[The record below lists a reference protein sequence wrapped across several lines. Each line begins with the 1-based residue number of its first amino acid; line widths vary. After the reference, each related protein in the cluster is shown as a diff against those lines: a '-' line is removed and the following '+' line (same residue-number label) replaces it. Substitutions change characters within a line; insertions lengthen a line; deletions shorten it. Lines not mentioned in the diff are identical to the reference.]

1 MPAPIEPR
9 EAPSFAKHPEYVKT
23 VPLWTKCRDTV
34 SGEDA
39 LKASARTYLPALPEL
54 TGNEHEIYVKR
65 ASYYNAPGE
74 TVSGLTGT
82 VLRKP
87 PMVHYPEAE
96 KDGLKRLGVRDEPLP
111 ALLRDTLREV
121 LTVGRTGYLVDAVAQ
136 SDVTPNPRPYL
147 VAYKAETIWNWEQ
160 TRVGERL
167 LTTGWVLHERVSAS
181 DDPFFGEGK
190 EIDQWRV
197 LRLGHTPPIND
208 EESLALAQDGDPRA
222 IAQLQSGL
230 RRELVAPS
238 DAEERFYWQEIWT
251 KKRISGQAIDKVVL
265 RRVVVPT
272 SQGGKLWRVIPF
284 QIINQSSEQPQVQ
297 EPPLLSLVNVAL
309 AHFRDSGDL
318 QWGMFWTALP
328 TPWAAGVTDADS
340 TPTIGAARLVVF
352 SEPEAKLDYAE
363 FSGAGLGLIQ
373 TAMAD
378 KKRQMDTLG
387 SRLMDDQKAGV
398 EAAEAIRLRLQGDSA
413 TLGGI
418 ALTASLAWTRLLQ
431 WVWDWQHPAVS
442 ANPPIEVELNTDF
455 NQARLTAQDM
465 GQLMAALASGYI
477 DLETWFYQL
486 QKGEIVPPTL
496 TLEQMIQNILAGTL
510 VEVVGQ
516 ETNNMLVGQ
525 LQRMGQ
531 DKDGDS
537 RQPDEVDP
545 DRDADA

>member
-1 MPAPIEPR
+1 
-9 EAPSFAKHPEYVKT
+9 
-23 VPLWTKCRDTV
+23 
-34 SGEDA
+34 
-39 LKASARTYLPALPEL
+39 
-54 TGNEHEIYVKR
+54 
-65 ASYYNAPGE
+65 
-74 TVSGLTGT
+74 
-82 VLRKP
+82 
-87 PMVHYPEAE
+87 
-96 KDGLKRLGVRDEPLP
+96 
-111 ALLRDTLREV
+111 
-121 LTVGRTGYLVDAVAQ
+121 
-136 SDVTPNPRPYL
+136 
-147 VAYKAETIWNWEQ
+147 
-160 TRVGERL
+160 
-167 LTTGWVLHERVSAS
+167 
-181 DDPFFGEGK
+181 
-190 EIDQWRV
+190 
-197 LRLGHTPPIND
+197 
-208 EESLALAQDGDPRA
+208 
-222 IAQLQSGL
+222 
-230 RRELVAPS
+230 
-238 DAEERFYWQEIWT
+238 
-251 KKRISGQAIDKVVL
+251 
-265 RRVVVPT
+265 
-272 SQGGKLWRVIPF
+272 
-284 QIINQSSEQPQVQ
+284 
-297 EPPLLSLVNVAL
+297 
-309 AHFRDSGDL
+309 
-318 QWGMFWTALP
+318 
-328 TPWAAGVTDADS
+328 
-340 TPTIGAARLVVF
+340 
-352 SEPEAKLDYAE
+352 
-363 FSGAGLGLIQ
+363 
-373 TAMAD
+373 MAD

-531 DKDGDS
+531 DSDGDS